1 MSELLTTARP
11 YAKALFKSAKE
22 QNMLDIYFDMLKN
35 LNLVINDKS
44 VKSILSND
52 SFDNKYKVGLLT
64 EILKG
69 NSDESF
75 LRFINLLAE
84 NNRLLVVREI
94 VGLYDSFLQEE
105 KSLKTAIID
114 TAYKLSTD
122 QLKLI
127 KKALEKRFNK
137 KIELEQN
144 LDSTLLA
151 GAVIRIDD
159 LVIDGSVREK
169 LRKLESQ
176 LI

>member
-1 MSELLTTARP
+1 MSELLTIARP

-52 SFDNKYKVGLLT
+52 SFNNKYKVGLLT

-94 VGLYDSFLQEE
+94 VGLYDSFLQMHFQ
-105 KSLKTAIID
+105 SNSNSSATF
-114 TAYKLSTD
+114 LSAS
-122 QLKLI
+122 K
-127 KKALEKRFNK
+127 
-137 KIELEQN
+137 
-144 LDSTLLA
+144 
-151 GAVIRIDD
+151 
-159 LVIDGSVREK
+159 
-169 LRKLESQ
+169 
-176 LI
+176 